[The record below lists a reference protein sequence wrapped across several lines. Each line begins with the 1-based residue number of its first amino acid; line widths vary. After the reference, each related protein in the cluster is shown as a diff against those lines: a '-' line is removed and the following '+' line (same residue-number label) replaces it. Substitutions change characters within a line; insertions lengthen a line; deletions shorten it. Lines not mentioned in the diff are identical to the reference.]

1 MAPASAPVE
10 HERKAALYDLVDENH
25 FALVEDAE
33 GPYELRLGIVE
44 TRLVFDVG
52 SKTGEPVAKFE
63 LPLAPLSKIMR
74 NYFVVYDT
82 FLAPQETGEEIALL
96 NQARPDCSATRW
108 PEFIWFLDNNIL
120 HRQLS
125 DLVNWHIHPGVPGAI
140 ARQIAR
146 SHQSLETVAS
156 ISILPWRGYCQQP
169 ESGDHRGAVH
179 R

>member
-52 SKTGEPVAKFE
+52 SQTGEPVATVE
-63 LPLAPLSKIMR
+63 LPLAPRSKIMR

-82 FLAPQETGEEIALL
+82 YFLAIKTLTASQIETIDVGRGSLHDEGAAEVRDSLFDRVDIDFDT
-96 NQARPDCSATRW
+96 ARRLFTL
-108 PEFIWFLDNNIL
+108 I
-120 HRQLS
+120 
-125 DLVNWHIHPGVPGAI
+125 
-140 ARQIAR
+140 
-146 SHQSLETVAS
+146 
-156 ISILPWRGYCQQP
+156 
-169 ESGDHRGAVH
+169 
-179 R
+179 